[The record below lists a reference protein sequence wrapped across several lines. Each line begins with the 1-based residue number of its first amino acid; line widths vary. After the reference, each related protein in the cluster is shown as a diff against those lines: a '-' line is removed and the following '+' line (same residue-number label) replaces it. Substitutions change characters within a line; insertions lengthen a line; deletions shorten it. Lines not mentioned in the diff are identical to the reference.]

1 MKEMRGFSSHVGVPR
16 RRGSG
21 AEGCAAPSSY
31 PAPSHRGYRKRAP
44 SLQEVQTSYRPD

>member
-21 AEGCAAPSSY
+21 AEGCAAPSSL
-31 PAPSHRGYRKRAP
+31 PRPLP
-44 SLQEVQTSYRPD
+44 PWVQEASALPPGGTNLIQA